1 MIVSTTRNALLPLLA
16 AATAAIASRTTI
28 PVLAN
33 VLIEAADG
41 RLRLAATDLDQL
53 VTVGLAADIG
63 QPGRATLPGRM
74 LHQILAKLPDGAPV
88 QITHDAQ
95 AQRARLTAGRARF
108 DLPTLPA
115 EDFPAMRAPGEGDG
129 PQASRFTLA
138 APQLVALLG
147 RPSFAMSREETRYYL
162 NGVYLHR
169 LDERLAAVATD
180 GHRLARA
187 TLAAPAGAERL
198 DPVILPRDTVANL
211 LKLKPEGEVTIA
223 ATPTRV
229 SFTWGDITVLTKVID
244 GQFPDYERV
253 IPKADQQSVKA
264 GIDRKG
270 LATTLDRVMAVA
282 TDRTRAVRLALG
294 PGTATVSAR
303 EPDHGTAEDVVDL
316 ASYAGPPLEIGFNGR
331 YLVDALDA
339 FGADTITLQGDSA
352 GSPALITDPDD
363 PDILVVVMPMR
374 V

>member
-1 MIVSTTRNALLPLLA
+1 MMFSTTRNALLPLLA
-16 AATAAIASRTTI
+16 AATAPIASRTTI

-33 VLIEAADG
+33 VLVEAADG

-53 VTVGLAADIG
+53 VTVGLGVDMA

-115 EDFPAMRAPGEGDG
+115 ADFPAMKAPGEGGDE
-129 PQASRFTLA
+129 PSRFSLA

-147 RPSFAMSREETRYYL
+147 RPAFAMSREETRYYL

-169 LDERLAAVATD
+169 LGERLAAVATD

-187 TLAAPAGAERL
+187 TLAAPAGAERI

-229 SFTWGDITVLTKVID
+229 SFSWGDITLMTKVID

-253 IPKADQQSVKA
+253 IPKADQQSVTA
-264 GIDRKG
+264 RIERKP

-282 TDRTRAVRLALG
+282 TDRTRSVRLALG
-294 PGTATVSAR
+294 PGAVTVSAT
-303 EPDHGTAEDVVDL
+303 EPEHGSAEDTLDL
-316 ASYAGPPLEIGFNGR
+316 ADYAGEPLTIGFNGR
-331 YLVDALDA
+331 YLIDGLEALAGDSVT
-339 FGADTITLQGDSA
+339 FHGDSA